1 MDADPFFDFSPN
13 FGDNITA
20 IMTKKGELTNN
31 SNENRLAD
39 CCKKAGVNFDSAAVP
54 IQTHSDHVK
63 FVSISGNVT
72 DTDGLITDQTD
83 IILTLSVADCVPVFM
98 WDEQTGIFGLIHSGW
113 KGTAKNIVGKAV
125 DQFIKKGSNPNDISV
140 LTGPSICGDCY
151 EIGDD
156 SARYFKRDALKK
168 LKKNKWLL
176 DLRYVITNQLID
188 SGVPE
193 NLILIDDRCTLE
205 SEKCESYRRDG
216 IDAGRMTALMWK
228 TN

>member
-1 MDADPFFDFSPN
+1 MNVDPFFDFSPN

-20 IMTKKGELTNN
+20 IMTKKGELTSK

-39 CCKKAGVNFDSAAVP
+39 CFKKAGVNFDSAAIP

-72 DTDGLITDQTD
+72 DTDGLITDQTN

-98 WDEQTGIFGLIHSGW
+98 CDEKTGIFGLIHSGW

-125 DQFIKKGSNPNDISV
+125 DQFKKISSNSDDISV
-140 LTGPSICGDCY
+140 LTGPSICGACY
-151 EIGDD
+151 EFGDD
-156 SARYFKRDALKK
+156 SARYFKRDALIK
-168 LKKNKWLL
+168 LKKDKWLL

-188 SGVPE
+188 SGIPE
-193 NLILIDDRCTLE
+193 NRILIDDRCTLE
-205 SEKCESYRRDG
+205 SEECESFRRDG

-228 TN
+228 SN